1 MAIAKYSKTCEQNTP
16 GNSKFF
22 VTEIA
27 NISAVTLTS
36 GEISAAITMSGSTKF
51 RQFQADVD
59 TIQFTSEGSGK
70 TTYSENFKLIAK
82 FSKKTATL
90 ITAKQSLVDA
100 INCGVAVIRQDANGK
115 CFLSGWNNTDKG
127 GRPYN
132 KITVNFDSG
141 TTPSDEGMNAYTITL
156 EGSSGFDEI
165 PFNATI
171 GDTIVGGSAAFIEY
185 N

>member
-1 MAIAKYSKTCEQNTP
+1 MAIAKYTKTCEQNTP
-16 GNSKFF
+16 GNAKFF

-27 NISAVTLTS
+27 NVSAVTITS
-36 GEISAAITMSGSTKF
+36 GEISAAITMGGSTKF
-51 RQFQADVD
+51 QQFAADPD
-59 TIQFTSEGSGK
+59 TIQFTQEGTGK
-70 TTYSENFKLIAK
+70 SSYAETFKLIAK

-100 INCGVAVIRQDANGK
+100 TTCGIALIRQDANGK

-141 TTPSDEGMNAYTITL
+141 VTPTDENMNAYTITL

-165 PFNATI
+165 PFDATI
-171 GDTIVGGSAAFIEY
+171 GATITGGSAAFIAY